1 MKSKDQILLEAA
13 YKQISR
19 DESQIE
25 QLNEFNLSKLNP
37 FTKKQTAQQPSST
50 AQQPSSTAQQPSS
63 TAQQPSSTAQ
73 NKGEQQAVAAAFDI
87 ASTKISEVFK
97 QHQLANSPLFA
108 DLWKTIMNWRH
119 KNIH

>member
-37 FTKKQTAQQPSST
+37 FTKKQT

>member
-37 FTKKQTAQQPSST
+37 FTKKQ
-50 AQQPSSTAQQPSS
+50 TAQQPSS